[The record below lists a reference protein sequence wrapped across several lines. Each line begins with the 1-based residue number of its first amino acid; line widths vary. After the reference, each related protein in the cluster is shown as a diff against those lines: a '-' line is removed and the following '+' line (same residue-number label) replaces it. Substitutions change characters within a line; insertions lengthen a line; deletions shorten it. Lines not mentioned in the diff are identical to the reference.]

1 MCIRKI
7 AKAVLRPFPRLQNI
21 IVSAYRRLSIGK
33 VSTDYQLIGSA
44 DVDRVAIE
52 LAESWKNEEIP
63 ERQRALVERQLKDY
77 RESRSVPAFD
87 ALTSILMS
95 NIPNIDASSLLEIG
109 CSSGY
114 YSEVLRIKGI
124 SAPYRGCDVSEAFI
138 KLARRIYPSVPFDVE
153 DAANL
158 SYPSSS
164 FDIVVSGCCI
174 LHIAEYERAIS
185 ETARVCRQY
194 AVFHRTPILHLH
206 GPVVY
211 TKKAY
216 GIDTME
222 IHFSEQELVRLFSA
236 YGLHVIGVNT
246 HSISWDAARQDA
258 IAMKTYLCRKISK

>member
-1 MCIRKI
+1 MRIKRM
-7 AKAVLRPFPRLQNI
+7 ANAVLQPFPRLQKI
-21 IVSAYRRLSIGK
+21 TLSAYRRLSTGN
-33 VSTDYQLIGSA
+33 VSTDYQVIGSA
-44 DVDRVAIE
+44 DVGRVGYE

-63 ERQRALVERQLKDY
+63 ERQRILVERQLKEY
-77 RESRSVPAFD
+77 RKSQPIPVFD
-87 ALTSILMS
+87 ALTGILKS
-95 NIPNIDASSLLEIG
+95 NIPDVDVSSLLEIG

-124 SAPYRGCDVSEAFI
+124 SAAYHGCDFSEAFI

-153 DAANL
+153 DATKL

-174 LHIAEYERAIS
+174 LHIADYERAIS

-206 GPVVY
+206 GPVVS

-216 GIDTME
+216 GVDTME
-222 IHFSEQELVRLFSA
+222 IHFNEQELVRLFSVH
-236 YGLHVIGVNT
+236 GLDVIGVNT
-246 HSISWDAARQDA
+246 HSISWDSAIQDA
-258 IAMKTYLCRKISK
+258 TAMKTYLCRKISK